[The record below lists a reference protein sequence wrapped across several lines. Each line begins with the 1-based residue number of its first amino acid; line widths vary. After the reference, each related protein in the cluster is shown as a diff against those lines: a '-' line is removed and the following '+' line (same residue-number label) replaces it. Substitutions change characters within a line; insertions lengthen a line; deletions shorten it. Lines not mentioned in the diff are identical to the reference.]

1 MHTKQQ
7 IKGRRTSEMVALY
20 VISQPQIFIIEERH
34 HMLWIRFKSSIPGV
48 NCSILISLYII

>member
-20 VISQPQIFIIEERH
+20 VISQPQIFIIE
-34 HMLWIRFKSSIPGV
+34 
-48 NCSILISLYII
+48 